1 MDSIED
7 IVDNLRIARQE
18 ASARLAEKLALQQTQ
33 QQRYFERCVEYT
45 SNAKVRVMHA
55 LSLLSGAELISA
67 QTAVV
72 IPSYYDF
79 RITQDSAPYR
89 RLTPSGDSATRFI
102 VPNHFELPEVREAI
116 HTWLLE
122 KSALDVDIQDI
133 DELSPYEGHAR
144 LTIRW

>member
-1 MDSIED
+1 MN
-7 IVDNLRIARQE
+7 NLEELLLPPTDAAAYMQNLVFTYGE
-18 ASARLAEKLALQQTQ
+18 KVHTEEYSAWG
-33 QQRYFERCVEYT
+33 
-45 SNAKVRVMHA
+45 
-55 LSLLSGAELISA
+55 LLDTMFS
-67 QTAVV
+67 
-72 IPSYYDF
+72 
-79 RITQDSAPYR
+79 
-89 RLTPSGDSATRFI
+89 

>member
-1 MDSIED
+1 M
-7 IVDNLRIARQE
+7 RQ
-18 ASARLAEKLALQQTQ
+18 RH
-33 QQRYFERCVEYT
+33 FERCVEYT
-45 SNAKVRVMHA
+45 SNAKMRVTHA
-55 LSLLSGAELISA
+55 LSLLSGAELVSA
-67 QTAVV
+67 QTTVV
-72 IPSYYDF
+72 IPSGYDF
-79 RITQDSAPYR
+79 RITPDSAPYR
-89 RLTPSGDSATRFI
+89 RRTPSGDSEFYTRFS